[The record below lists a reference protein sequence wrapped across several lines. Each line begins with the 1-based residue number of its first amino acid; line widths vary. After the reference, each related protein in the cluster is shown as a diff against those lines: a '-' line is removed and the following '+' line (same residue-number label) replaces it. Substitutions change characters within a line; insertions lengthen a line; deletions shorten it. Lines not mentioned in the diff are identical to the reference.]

1 MSCVLALHEI
11 LHEAKKKGQIGV
23 ILKLDFEKVY
33 DKVYWFF
40 LLDALEREALMRL
53 GALGSVK
60 Y

>member
-1 MSCVLALHEI
+1 MNCVLVLHEI
-11 LHEAKKKGQIGV
+11 LHETKKKGQIGV
-23 ILKLDFEKVY
+23 ILKLDFEKAY
-33 DKVYWFF
+33 DKVHWVF